1 MNEKI
6 KEIADF
12 YGYEAQSRQL
22 IEEMAELTQAINK
35 MWRCD
40 EGLIFTDKPFDQ
52 GLIFTDKPLADVLE
66 EIADVEICLD
76 YVKYLIERK
85 FGRREGMVDEKLNE
99 NKNFKI
105 ERELERMKNILQRRG
120 REWRSLS

>member
-40 EGLIFTDKPFDQ
+40 EGLIFTDKPF
-52 GLIFTDKPLADVLE
+52 ADVLE

-85 FGRREGMVDEKLNE
+85 FGRCEGMVDEKLNKI
-99 NKNFKI
+99 KNFKI